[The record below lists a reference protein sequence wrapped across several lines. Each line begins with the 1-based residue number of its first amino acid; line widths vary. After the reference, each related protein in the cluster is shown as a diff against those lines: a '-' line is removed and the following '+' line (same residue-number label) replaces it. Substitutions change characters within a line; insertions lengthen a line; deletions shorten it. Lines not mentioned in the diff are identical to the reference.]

1 MKTLTVRNLSEDVH
15 RRMKAAAAEK
25 NMSAEAFVRDLLD
38 RATRPGR
45 PLGDPIA
52 RRAAELEVDYPP
64 LARRK
69 EPVEAADF
77 H

>member
-15 RRMKAAAAEK
+15 RRVKVAAAERG
-25 NMSAEAFVRDLLD
+25 MSAEAFARDLLD
-38 RATRPGR
+38 RTTRPSI
-45 PLGDPIA
+45 PLGDLIA
-52 RRAAELEVDYPP
+52 RRAAALEVDYPP
-64 LARRK
+64 LTRRR